1 MTEEQCPPVNFG
13 PTASPALDANGTG
26 TGAGTSDH
34 AGAANADTA
43 HGRDDPSGD
52 EERALVERAQAG
64 DAAAFRQLYEQYAR
78 PVFRFA
84 IVPLVRDQA
93 LAEDLLADTFVRA
106 LENLR
111 KFRWQGKGV
120 LPWLIRI
127 AKNLCLDHLRRA
139 GRVSGWAEGQEQAL
153 PDPTGLDAEALVGR
167 AELSE
172 VLQERIGACLEEIN
186 PRYRRVLELRL
197 VEAKARE
204 DAARAMGVSMGT
216 LDVLLFRACR
226 AFRKI
231 YVQRYG
237 QPHGAG
243 ASSDGAT
250 EPATGRVTERVTE
263 RGPAG
268 ATGNS

>member
-13 PTASPALDANGTG
+13 PTASPVVHASGARSEAET
-26 TGAGTSDH
+26 AGTARSDH
-34 AGAANADTA
+34 DQVG
-43 HGRDDPSGD
+43 DD
-52 EERALVERAQAG
+52 ERALIERAQAG
-64 DAAAFRQLYEQYAR
+64 DQSAFRQLYETYSGS
-78 PVFRFA
+78 VFRYA

-111 KFRWQGKGV
+111 KFKWQGKGV

-153 PDPTGLDAEALVGR
+153 PDPVGVDAETLVGQVEISDALR
-167 AELSE
+167 A
-172 VLQERIGACLEEIN
+172 RIDACLEDIN
-186 PRYRRVLELRL
+186 PRYRKVMELRL
-197 VEAKARE
+197 VQALPRDEAAEKM
-204 DAARAMGVSMGT
+204 DVSMGT

-226 AFRKI
+226 AFRKV

-237 QPHGAG
+237 QPAEALGAL
-243 ASSDGAT
+243 
-250 EPATGRVTERVTE
+250 
-263 RGPAG
+263 AG
-268 ATGNS
+268 GSGG